1 MKRILCKSQEIGSL
15 TGFYEAIQ
23 AANISNAKEYLRSFV
38 LKPGLR
44 LEGDAWLVTADQGSI
59 AVHLGACVFGNY
71 EVFVAPPNSTVSI
84 ALPTISGPSL
94 QPAPYSVILEQVDET
109 SHSKRIRPLP
119 TSEVQP
125 VLSVDTLQRTGVV
138 IKVVNGIV
146 EDPDKQILLATLAYS
161 KGGIIVESRQSESC
175 ISILS
180 YYSSWGLSSLA
191 PINVQAVT
199 TYMMTSGANPEAL
212 PRESFAQK
220 QAFVTVKWRKPVS
233 IGLWEVRGPL
243 YYKARLTPLSEGN
256 EEHPEASLEA
266 CVPYDKD
273 DEGQYIT
280 VSIPCCAGVY
290 YKAEVFQSA
299 SPTNMLIS
307 EPGTAK
313 YIFAG
318 ESIIP
323 ADISLDLEVYSPGNP
338 TNWHHN
344 YFYIRPYTSL
354 PVRRIQIF
362 VAEHDGTSP
371 TEQQMSSIARLY
383 YDGSPKGIYYRPD
396 GSKENVT
403 FYARAISDS
412 GIQIAKLL
420 EYPYYPQLHTD
431 PSISSIEEIV
441 VLKAPIV
448 DVMGISLVAETEF
461 GYVEAPWDLIITKI
475 LVVNPYV
482 GDIDVSDTEYPGI
495 EDDAVLTLCDET
507 SADLGYDAIDLLEA
521 NNGEAQ
527 VDIIE
532 AEATVITAGTL
543 IGVNIAEAVPASNIH
558 PDGLLVFLYLKRLI
572 S

>member
-1 MKRILCKSQEIGSL
+1 MKRVLCKSQEIGSL

-23 AANISNAKEYLRSFV
+23 AANIDNAKEYLRSFV

-44 LEGDAWLVTADQGSI
+44 LEGDAWLVTANQGSI

-84 ALPTISGPSL
+84 ALPTVTGPSL
-94 QPAPYSVILEQVDET
+94 QPAPYSIILEQVDET
-109 SHSKRIRPLP
+109 SHAKRVRPMP

-125 VLSVDTLQRTGVV
+125 VLSVDTLQRTGVI
-138 IKVVNGIV
+138 IKIVNGIV
-146 EDPDKQILLATLAYS
+146 EDPDKQILLATLS
-161 KGGIIVESRQSESC
+161 FDKGMVVVEPRQSESC

-199 TYMMTSGANPEAL
+199 TYMMTSGADPDAL

-220 QAFVTVKWRKPVS
+220 QTFVTVKWRKPVS

-266 CVPYDKD
+266 CVPYDKH

-280 VSIPCCAGVY
+280 VSIPCCSGVY

-307 EPGTAK
+307 EPGAVK

-318 ESIIP
+318 ESVVP
-323 ADISLDLEVYSPGNP
+323 AEVNLSMEVFSPGDP
-338 TNWHHN
+338 LNWHHN
-344 YFYIRPYTSL
+344 YFYIRPYADL
-354 PVRRIQIF
+354 PIRRVQIF
-362 VAEHDGTSP
+362 VAEHDGFSP
-371 TEQQMSSIARLY
+371 TDSSMQGIARLY
-383 YDGSPKGIYYRPD
+383 YDGPPKGLYYRPD
-396 GSKENVT
+396 GSKEYVT
-403 FYARAISDS
+403 FMVRTISDS
-412 GIQIAKLL
+412 GIILRAFKTDRYHQA
-420 EYPYYPQLHTD
+420 HTD
-431 PSISSIEEIV
+431 PSISAVEEML
-441 VLKAPIV
+441 VLKAPID
-448 DVMGISLVAETEF
+448 DVMGVGLVAETEF
-461 GYVEAPWDLIITKI
+461 GYIEAPWDLIITKI

-482 GDIDVSDTEYPGI
+482 GDIDTAGTEYPGI
-495 EDDAVLTLCDET
+495 ENDAVLTLCDD
-507 SADLGYDAIDLLEA
+507 SSVDLGYDAIDLLEA

-532 AEATVITAGTL
+532 EEAAVITAGTL
-543 IGVNIAEAVPASNIH
+543 IGVNIAEDVPASNIR
-558 PDGLLVFLYLKRLI
+558 PDGLLVFLYVKRLI